1 LPYHWNGLIFDS
13 SGSKT
18 AYLLNSK
25 GCDSIATLNLNII
38 SPIPNYLPTNGLVGW
53 WPFNGNANDES
64 GNGNN
69 GTVNGATLT
78 TDRNGNSGKA
88 YSFDGVDDY
97 IKTSNISFANNVDY
111 TISLWVNLSVAYSS
125 GYPQHYL
132 ISNAVLSNGA
142 YLNTDYDE
150 NQFGCNST
158 FSTNTIGNW
167 HHYLAVK
174 SGNNYTLLI
183 DNITIGTQSN
193 CNTNFRN
200 GFPLFFGNSSINTE
214 FTNGKIDDIAIY
226 NRALTQQEVTA
237 LYTGTNCTPT
247 TSTTNISICPTAL
260 PYIWNGLTFN
270 TAGSQTAHLTNA
282 AGCDSAATL
291 NLSFNAQ
298 PTPAANNVCVGGT
311 IQLTNATSGGV
322 WASVNNR
329 ATVNATG
336 LVTGANAGGAVI
348 TYKKNGVTT
357 NYNITVNAIPNV
369 PSIVYAAG
377 AINPQLGASRGA
389 FCINKT
395 FGIVGIPAGGV
406 FTTGNNAIVTIN
418 CSGTVNTVGLGNSSI
433 NYRYTNAQGCSNSRT
448 MTGMVVNCA
457 ARGVN
462 TVEGQPSTVNDFT
475 IYPNPAKLIVNL
487 NIDCLVGAGSIVVT
501 DLYGKIVKTQAL
513 SLGTN
518 TIDIA
523 TLSKGMYFV
532 STITNEGK
540 TTKKL
545 VVE

>member
-1 LPYHWNGLIFDS
+1 LPDAIYDTSYVGGYINF
-13 SGSKT
+13 K
-18 AYLLNSK
+18 
-25 GCDSIATLNLNII
+25 
-38 SPIPNYLPTNGLVGW
+38 GLVS
-53 WPFNGNANDES
+53 A
-64 GNGNN
+64 
-69 GTVNGATLT
+69 
-78 TDRNGNSGKA
+78 
-88 YSFDGVDDY
+88 
-97 IKTSNISFANNVDY
+97 
-111 TISLWVNLSVAYSS
+111 
-125 GYPQHYL
+125 
-132 ISNAVLSNGA
+132 
-142 YLNTDYDE
+142 
-150 NQFGCNST
+150 ST
-158 FSTNTIGNW
+158 TNTI
-167 HHYLAVK
+167 
-174 SGNNYTLLI
+174 
-183 DNITIGTQSN
+183 
-193 CNTNFRN
+193 
-200 GFPLFFGNSSINTE
+200 
-214 FTNGKIDDIAIY
+214 
-226 NRALTQQEVTA
+226 
-237 LYTGTNCTPT
+237 
-247 TSTTNISICPTAL
+247 ICPTAL
-260 PYIWNGLTFN
+260 PYSWNGLTFN
-270 TAGSQTAHLTNA
+270 AAGSQTKHLTNA

-291 NLSFNAQ
+291 NLSITAQ
-298 PTPAANNVCVGGT
+298 PTPPANNVCVGGS
-311 IQLTNATSGGV
+311 IQVTNATSGGI

-348 TYKKNGVTT
+348 TYKKNGITT
-357 NYNITVNAIPNV
+357 TYNITVNAIPNV

-448 MTGMVVNCA
+448 MVGVVVNCA

-501 DLYGKIVKTQAL
+501 DLYGKIVKTQTL
-513 SLGTN
+513 SMGTN
-518 TIDIA
+518 TIDISN
-523 TLSKGMYFV
+523 LSKGMYFV

>member
-1 LPYHWNGLIFDS
+1 MKQKIIILIVVFF
-13 SGSKT
+13 
-18 AYLLNSK
+18 YSK
-25 GCDSIATLNLNII
+25 GISIQAQQ
-38 SPIPNYLPTNGLVGW
+38 TNASAG
-53 WPFNGNANDES
+53 GNATGS
-64 GNGNN
+64 G
-69 GTVNGATLT
+69 GTV
-78 TDRNGNSGKA
+78 S
-88 YSFDGVDDY
+88 
-97 IKTSNISFANNVDY
+97 Y
-111 TISLWVNLSVAYSS
+111 TIGQQEYSS
-125 GYPQHYL
+125 FSSVGGSVNQGVQQPQ
-132 ISNAVLSNGA
+132 
-142 YLNTDYDE
+142 E
-150 NQFGCNST
+150 
-158 FSTNTIGNW
+158 
-167 HHYLAVK
+167 
-174 SGNNYTLLI
+174 
-183 DNITIGTQSN
+183 
-193 CNTNFRN
+193 
-200 GFPLFFGNSSINTE
+200 FF
-214 FTNGKIDDIAIY
+214 
-226 NRALTQQEVTA
+226 
-237 LYTGTNCTPT
+237 GTNCTPT

-260 PYIWNGLTFN
+260 PYSWNGLTFN
-270 TAGSQTAHLTNA
+270 AAGSQTKHLTNA

-291 NLSFNAQ
+291 NLSITAQ
-298 PTPAANNVCVGGT
+298 PTPPANNVCVGGS
-311 IQLTNATSGGV
+311 IQLTNATSGGI

-348 TYKKNGVTT
+348 TYKKNGITT
-357 NYNITVNAIPNV
+357 TYNITVNAIPNV

-448 MTGMVVNCA
+448 MTGIVVNCA

-462 TVEGQPSTVNDFT
+462 TVEGQLSTVNDFT
-475 IYPNPAKLIVNL
+475 IYPNPAKSIVNL
-487 NIDCLVGAGSIVVT
+487 NIDFLVGAGSIVVT

-518 TIDIA
+518 TIDVA